1 MSATDNTKQLSIVD
15 IRNYMLQ
22 NDGKVT
28 NHALVKHFKKYLTHT
43 QNEAEARKRFK
54 TYVTLLSTIKNENN
68 QKYLILR
75 KKYLNECPSEDVVE
89 RAVEAAGNA
98 SVPSSPGASSIVS
111 VSEGVVSPLRQ
122 PPPYKAPPDV
132 QQSPLAAAAA
142 PTVANAG
149 LVVHQDQVESYRE
162 CVNEFTAAMQRIDP
176 ARLELQP
183 SPEAPDAPKTNEP
196 KTSAKSISR
205 ANSVDETAN
214 KENIPR
220 FSFSSGAS
228 TDSSTAEK
236 VSGTEADVAENP
248 ISVKEATR
256 KFNRMASEEEAKII
270 SPPAKKKP
278 EKQLI
283 EEKDSPEVTLAHPKA
298 KEWIVAM
305 AKASYQELAKLASD
319 DPVLVKL
326 QLPLPHAPWPLASRH
341 KTEDDLCQPQANMV
355 PLGPTA
361 MEIPKYEYIN
371 EHYAPTYAN

>member
-1 MSATDNTKQLSIVD
+1 MHIFAD
-15 IRNYMLQ
+15 
-22 NDGKVT
+22 
-28 NHALVKHFKKYLTHT
+28 
-43 QNEAEARKRFK
+43 EAEARKRFK

-75 KKYLNECPSEDVVE
+75 KKYLHECPSEDVVE

-98 SVPSSPGASSIVS
+98 SVPSSPGAGSIVS

-122 PPPYKAPPDV
+122 PPPYKAPPEV

-142 PTVANAG
+142 APSVANAG

-196 KTSAKSISR
+196 KASAKSISR

-228 TDSSTAEK
+228 TDSSVAEK
-236 VSGTEADVAENP
+236 VSGPEADVAENP

-278 EKQLI
+278 EKVGSLLCSVCFASSQNRLTL
-283 EEKDSPEVTLAHPKA
+283 SPVIKCGCRYFYCLCPKANGLASFAACPAHP
-298 KEWIVAM
+298 
-305 AKASYQELAKLASD
+305 SFPSLH
-319 DPVLVKL
+319 
-326 QLPLPHAPWPLASRH
+326 LPLSILHFLWEAFTCIENMSVVFVGEYQLLL
-341 KTEDDLCQPQANMV
+341 LCKNV
-355 PLGPTA
+355 KILVF
-361 MEIPKYEYIN
+361 IFLFSF
-371 EHYAPTYAN
+371 